1 MSNAPSPP
9 RNPTPGSAQAPPGR
23 SPRARGSMRHSQGDR
38 IALGLVLGVP
48 ALLVVGLVWL
58 PAMATVILSFTLFFS
73 HSATW

>member
-1 MSNAPSPP
+1 
-9 RNPTPGSAQAPPGR
+9 
-23 SPRARGSMRHSQGDR
+23 MRHSQGDR
-38 IALGLVLGVP
+38 IALGLMLGVP